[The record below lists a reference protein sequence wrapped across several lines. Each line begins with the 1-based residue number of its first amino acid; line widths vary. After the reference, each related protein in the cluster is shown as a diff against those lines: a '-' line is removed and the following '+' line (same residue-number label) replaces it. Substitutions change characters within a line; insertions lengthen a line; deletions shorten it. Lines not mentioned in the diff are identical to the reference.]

1 MRSEAIVRS
10 RTEKLRFVGY
20 CSTLQRRDASVR
32 CLATKEEPNSLSQ
45 SGDEE
50 RTWGGKGRGNG
61 EGRTERGGA
70 GSAGRGR
77 GRTGPAGRSKVGGG
91 A

>member
-50 RTWGGKGRGNG
+50 RTWGEGQG
-61 EGRTERGGA
+61 EWGGADRTGRGGA
-70 GSAGRGR
+70 GQDPRGE
-77 GRTGPAGRSKVGGG
+77 VGGG